1 MNKTVAT
8 ALLLVILAATTA
20 SAQTPA
26 TRGFVTIN
34 GGYQMTANDFTD
46 SRSFVANV
54 EEGRFNSD
62 YTVKAGP
69 SFDVSGGGTVW
80 RRLGVGVGVSRFS
93 RSTPLHLDGE
103 IPHPFFFNRPRVV
116 SGDVGGLKREELA
129 VHIQL
134 RAIAPVGNRLQVMAF
149 GGPSFFR
156 LKQDV
161 VTDIAYTD
169 EYPYDSAT
177 FRSATTTS
185 RTGSKLGLNAGGDVA
200 FFFTR
205 QVGVGFTAQVA
216 TATVQV
222 PLASDTKADVKVG
235 GFQTGGGL
243 RLRF

>member
-8 ALLLVILAATTA
+8 GLCLVMLATTA
-20 SAQTPA
+20 AAQTPA
-26 TRGFVTIN
+26 AKAFVTIN
-34 GGYQMTANDFTD
+34 GDYQATTNDFTD
-46 SRSFVANV
+46 SRSFAANA
-54 EEGRFNSD
+54 EEARVNSG

-80 RRLGVGVGVSRFS
+80 RRLVVGVGVSRFA
-93 RSTPLHLDGE
+93 RSTPLHVDGQ
-103 IPHPFFFNRPRVV
+103 IPHPFFFNRPRPV

-134 RAIAPVGNRLQVMAF
+134 RAIAPVSERLQVMAF

-156 LKQDV
+156 LKQDI
-161 VTDIAYTD
+161 VTDIAYAE
-169 EYPYDSAT
+169 EYPYDAAT

-185 RTGSKLGLNAGGDVA
+185 RTGTKLGLNAGGDVA

-205 QVGVGFTAQVA
+205 HLGVGFTAQVA

-222 PLASDTKADVKVG
+222 PLASDTKADIKVG